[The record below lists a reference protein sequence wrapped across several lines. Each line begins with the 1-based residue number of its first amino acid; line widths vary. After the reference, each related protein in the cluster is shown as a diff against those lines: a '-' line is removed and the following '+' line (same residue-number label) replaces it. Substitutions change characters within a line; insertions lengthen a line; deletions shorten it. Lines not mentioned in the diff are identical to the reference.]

1 MKTRDSLF
9 FLPSVFFVI
18 LLVGVLANTVLAQGG
33 REDTATILDRLG
45 GYPCPNSDF
54 TCVNLT
60 VPLDHFDPTNGET
73 MEVVFAVLPAS
84 GERKGMFVTAVG
96 GPGGSGLAVADPYT
110 AAFDPRIPEHFD
122 IVFFDQRGVGAS
134 GELACPDAAATYYR
148 ADWQARTPE
157 QEAALVEAAR
167 TFAQDCVR
175 EMGVPPERLRF
186 YGTEQAVEDLE
197 AFRAALGDAQFWLY
211 GESYGTQFAQTYA
224 AAYPDRLAGL
234 ILDGTVD
241 LILSGPDYYREQAQA
256 FSDVLAMTLQ
266 ACNADPACAADF
278 GGDALAFYDD
288 AAAELASAPAVFR
301 FPLPSGGLSE
311 ERAFTLTDLETATA
325 NYLYAEGSRMILQRA
340 LAAASR
346 NDLVPLAR
354 LLYDALSLD
363 PETLAAIPDPTFS
376 DAAFYAVE
384 CRDYT
389 FFSGTADER
398 AEAYLRAGDA
408 VEAALPR
415 LASIFYGDLPC
426 VFWPGGTEDV
436 PRPAPLTA
444 EGIPTLVL
452 GATADP
458 ATPVGNGERVYRR
471 LADGYLVTTEGGAHV
486 IFGRGDAC
494 PDDLVTAF
502 LVDDQRP
509 AQRETRC
516 EGVVAN
522 PYVPPIPASAADFAD
537 PLDALSWVDDEIYY
551 LPEYYYWDLETP
563 TSVGCPYGGT
573 LAFAPSDVGER
584 LTLNGCAFSEGFILT
599 GNGAYDYNAGRFSLD
614 VTVTGLADG
623 SLSYTREDD
632 GAIYVKGTYAG
643 QAVDLSS

>member
-1 MKTRDSLF
+1 MKKLLLFSL
-9 FLPSVFFVI
+9 LLALVI
-18 LLVGVLANTVLAQGG
+18 LSAGADIPALAQGGG
-33 REDTATILDRLG
+33 REDTTAILARLG

-54 TCVNLT
+54 TCINLT
-60 VPLDHFDPTNGET
+60 APLDHFDPASGET

-84 GERKGMFVTAVG
+84 GERKGMFVTVVG
-96 GPGGSGLAVADPYT
+96 GPGGSGLAVADSYT

-148 ADWQARTPE
+148 ADWQARTPQ
-157 QEAALVEAAR
+157 QEAALVAAAR

-175 EMGVPPERLRF
+175 EMGLPPERLRF
-186 YGTEQAVEDLE
+186 YGTEQAIEDLE

-224 AAYPDRLAGL
+224 AAHPDRLAGL

-241 LILSGPDYYREQAQA
+241 LTLSGPDYYREQAQA

-266 ACNADPACAADF
+266 ACDADPDCAADF
-278 GGDALAFYDD
+278 GGSALAFYDD

-301 FPLPSGGLSE
+301 FPLPSGGLSQ
-311 ERAFTLTDLETATA
+311 ERAFTLTDLETAAA
-325 NYLYAEGSRMILQRA
+325 NYLYSEGARMILQRA
-340 LAAASR
+340 LAAAAR

-354 LLYDALSLD
+354 MLYDALSLD

-389 FFSGTADER
+389 FFSGTPDER

-436 PRPAPLTA
+436 PRPAPLIA

-458 ATPVGNGERVYRR
+458 ATPVGNGEQVYRR

-516 EGVVAN
+516 EGVVAT
-522 PYVPPIPASAADFAD
+522 PYVPPIPVSAADFAD

-573 LAFAPSDVGER
+573 LSFAPSDVGET
-584 LTLNGCAFSEGFILT
+584 LTLDGCAFSAGFVMAGSGT
-599 GNGAYDYNAGRFSLD
+599 YDYGAGRFSLD
-614 VTVTGLADG
+614 VTVTGLANG
-623 SLSYTREDD
+623 SLIYTREDD
-632 GAIYVKGTYAG
+632 GAIQVKGMYAG